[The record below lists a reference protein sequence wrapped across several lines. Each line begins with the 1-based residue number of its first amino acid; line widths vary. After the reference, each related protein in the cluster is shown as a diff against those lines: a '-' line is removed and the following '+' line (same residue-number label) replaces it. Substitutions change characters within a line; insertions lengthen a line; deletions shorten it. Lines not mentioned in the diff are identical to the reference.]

1 MTDTPRPRSLLARIR
16 DRLAT
21 DESDPE
27 PLAEPAP
34 DAVTEPPRREQ
45 PPRREHLYGS
55 TYRVR
60 MSFDELMTER
70 GRIGTAGM
78 YRRSI
83 AQQDDAR
90 RDARRRTAAERAGYT
105 PGEVLWPSVSRVIR
119 RSFPPARWHPVGN
132 MGSRRRATASAYT
145 VSDLRRCARPVTPDR
160 LIADRTDNR

>member
-55 TYRVR
+55 TYRVC
-60 MSFDELMTER
+60 
-70 GRIGTAGM
+70 
-78 YRRSI
+78 
-83 AQQDDAR
+83 
-90 RDARRRTAAERAGYT
+90 GYGVT
-105 PGEVLWPSVSRVIR
+105 L
-119 RSFPPARWHPVGN
+119 
-132 MGSRRRATASAYT
+132 GS
-145 VSDLRRCARPVTPDR
+145 
-160 LIADRTDNR
+160 